1 MNGRFQLYPLPRIGL
16 ALILGIVFGDCLHD
30 FIPTIVWLLL
40 VVVGLTMMLL
50 KRKQPYTISTVLFLS
65 VFFFGSWLVS
75 AYENH
80 TKFFDS
86 QSEIEYQGVVVNKPV
101 QRGKTLR
108 FDLLVVDKGEPFKM
122 KTSLW
127 YDSLSNKI
135 NAIQLGSG
143 LVVRSHIKP
152 IVQFDSLS
160 HFDYVRWAQV
170 NGFRGQTWIA
180 HEKWQ
185 HFSVPLS
192 PLSILQKTRL
202 VAMKWREKLV
212 NSFPSEAKNDSSQM
226 AIIAAM
232 TLGDKSALGETTKEL
247 FSITGSS
254 HVLALSGLHLGILYA
269 FLLLVFPRRKMRVL
283 SQMLIILS
291 LSQMLIILSIW
302 AYVLLTG
309 MSTSLIR
316 SATMCTILSVISLA
330 NRSVFSLNSLAFAAI
345 ILLVVNPLSLW
356 DIGFQL
362 SFASVLAIL
371 LVFRWLQ
378 NWGFVPHTLAQKAF
392 SMFFILPVAAQ
403 IGTFPLVLYHFG
415 RFSCYFLLS
424 NLVVIPIAMVVLY
437 GVLLAFVCSPIHW
450 LYLAIFRWLS
460 QLVEW
465 LQTALSFIA
474 SLPYA
479 SVSGIRLSVFQVL
492 LVYLL
497 IISLFCLIH
506 QLLKAHVRAR
516 RMNAFGSD
524 FANTMFTG
532 AKHHVYEV

>member
-30 FIPTIVWLLL
+30 FIPAIVWLLL

-50 KRKQPYTISTVLFLS
+50 LRKKPFTISTVLFLS

-108 FDLLVVDKGEPFKM
+108 FDLLVVDKGEPFKV
-122 KTSLW
+122 KASVW
-127 YDSLSNKI
+127 YDSLSNES

-143 LVVRSHIKP
+143 LLVCSHIKP

-180 HEKWQ
+180 HDKWQ
-185 HFSVPLS
+185 HFSVSLS
-192 PLSILQKTRL
+192 SLSILQKTRL
-202 VAMKWREKLV
+202 VAMKWREKLI
-212 NSFPSEAKNDSSQM
+212 NSFPLEAKNDSSQM

-269 FLLLVFPRRKMRVL
+269 FLLLVFPRRKML
-283 SQMLIILS
+283 FFSQVV
-291 LSQMLIILSIW
+291 IILSIW

-316 SATMCTILSVISLA
+316 SATMCTILSVVSLA

-415 RFSCYFLLS
+415 RFSCFFLLS
-424 NLVVIPIAMVVLY
+424 NLVIIPIAMMVLY

-450 LYLAIFRWLS
+450 LHLAIFRWLS

-479 SVSGIRLSVFQVL
+479 SISGIRLSAFQVL

-497 IISLFCLIH
+497 IICLFCLIH

-524 FANTMFTG
+524 FANIMFTG
-532 AKHHVYEV
+532 AKYHVYEV